1 VRRLGNAAVVLAVA
15 AVVGCAGP
23 SVDPIDIHDPIVSV
37 ESRRYV
43 ADAED
48 AVSIARNGVD
58 EAARQLTKVR
68 ERREHMLARDQW
80 RGESSSAVESLRRL
94 LDERVRLAEMRLTK
108 AEAGL
113 ALAEA
118 KLDQVYAETA
128 VNHDL
133 EAYDL
138 QPIRDRVD
146 QRLDE
151 IRDINRKIG
160 DHQRVV
166 DRASRAWWK
175 VYRGLL
181 ESGDP
186 PDVFFASAIQAPES
200 PFDIREPKET
210 HESDEPD
217 DEQEDV
223 DESLGVF
230 DDQDQDQGSD

>member
-1 VRRLGNAAVVLAVA
+1 MRSLAVA
-15 AVVGCAGP
+15 TTVLALAAVTGCGGP
-23 SVDPIDIHDPIVSV
+23 SIDPIDIHDPVVSV

-58 EAARQLTKVR
+58 EADRQLVKVR
-68 ERREHMLARDQW
+68 ERRKDMLAGQ
-80 RGESSSAVESLRRL
+80 GLSSSAVESLRRL

-108 AEAGL
+108 ARAEL

-146 QRLDE
+146 ERLDDL
-151 IRDINRKIG
+151 RDINREIG

-181 ESGDP
+181 QKGDA

-200 PFDIREPKET
+200 PFDIREPKEVAEAD
-210 HESDEPD
+210 ESDASG
-217 DEQEDV
+217 DV
-223 DESLGVF
+223 DQDDDGVEPK
-230 DDQDQDQGSD
+230 